1 MTQLDSAN
9 EITSFRKRSGVQR
22 MVKHNLKIDMTPMVD
37 LGFLLISFFVI
48 TAELSKPTVMDLA
61 MTKEGPP
68 MPLAESSA
76 LTVLIDKG
84 NTIYYYEGKWEDAIR
99 DNKIK
104 QTRLS
109 GTNNIRSIINEMQK
123 RLDDNTKIKEGRNG
137 LMLLI
142 KPGANSNYK
151 TIIDVLDETMINLV
165 KKYAILKQTK
175 KEFDWLKTNF
185 IIKN

>member
-1 MTQLDSAN
+1 MAQLNSEN

-48 TAELSKPTVMDLA
+48 TTELSKPTAMDLA
-61 MTKEGPP
+61 MTKDGPP

-84 NTIYYYEGKWEDAIR
+84 NTIYYYEGKWEEALQ

-104 QTRLS
+104 QTRLT
-109 GTNNIRSIINEMQK
+109 GLDNIRSIINAKQK
-123 RLDDNTKIKEGRNG
+123 KLDADVKSKEKRDG

-142 KPGANSNYK
+142 KPGNDANYR
-151 TIIDVLDETMINLV
+151 TIVDLLDEATINIV
-165 KKYAILKQTK
+165 KKYAVINPSKQ
-175 KEFDWLKTNF
+175 EVDWLRGN
-185 IIKN
+185 NH

>member
-9 EITSFRKRSGVQR
+9 EITSFRKISGVQR

-48 TAELSKPTVMDLA
+48 TTELSKPTAMDLA

-84 NTIYYYEGKWEDAIR
+84 NTIYYYEGKWEEALR

-109 GTNNIRSIINEMQK
+109 GTNNIRTIINKKQK
-123 RLDDNTKIKEGRNG
+123 RLDADVKSKEKREG

-142 KPGANSNYK
+142 KPSKETNYRA
-151 TIIDVLDETMINLV
+151 IVDLLDEATINIV
-165 KKYAILKQTK
+165 KKYAVINQSKQ
-175 KEFDWLKTNF
+175 ENDWLKEN
-185 IIKN
+185 N